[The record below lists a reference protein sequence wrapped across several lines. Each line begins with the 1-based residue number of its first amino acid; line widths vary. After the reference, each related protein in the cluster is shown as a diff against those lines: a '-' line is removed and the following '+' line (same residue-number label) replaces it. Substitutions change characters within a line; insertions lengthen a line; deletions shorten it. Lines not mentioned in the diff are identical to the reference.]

1 MPPFTSIISYSGS
14 ASYYCLLFILLC
26 SDQIIADRR
35 KEQQQLSK
43 RGPKKVGTA
52 DRAVATGRAKRDAV
66 ANARRGITET
76 KKPDPMAV
84 EREVYRQSRQ
94 TETAKE
100 NKEKKATGGR
110 IAPNST
116 ARRNRNKKEAHQGGA
131 APAFVVAQAPS
142 RKVVSAA
149 VAAMKKEGYVVPQGM
164 QVVINVVPRP
174 PPAGKPAAKPA
185 AKPPAKKPQ
194 NNGNNNGGN
203 SNNQGN
209 RPTGSARPNNRRGN
223 RKS

>member
-1 MPPFTSIISYSGS
+1 LSNHLLLPWK
-14 ASYYCLLFILLC
+14 CLLLLFVAC
-26 SDQIIADRR
+26 SASDQIIADRR

-52 DRAVATGRAKRDAV
+52 DRAVATGRAKRDAA

-94 TETAKE
+94 TEAAKE
-100 NKEKKATGGR
+100 KRETKATGGR

-116 ARRNRNKKEAHQGGA
+116 SRRNRKKKDASQGGT
-131 APAFVVAQAPS
+131 APVFQAPS
-142 RKVVSAA
+142 KKVVAAA
-149 VAAMKKEGYVVPQGM
+149 VVAMKNEGYVVPQGM
-164 QVVINVVPRP
+164 QVVINIVPRP
-174 PPAGKPAAKPA
+174 QPAAKPA
-185 AKPPAKKPQ
+185 AKPATKSPPKKPQ
-194 NNGNNNGGN
+194 NSGNSNGGN

-209 RPTGSARPNNRRGN
+209 KPTGNGRPNNRRVGN